1 MLRGKYEAA
10 TVAATDGAAM
20 PRIEIVGDRRRAHDA
35 AFRARVVAASMAPG
49 ARVQEVAARHGICPS
64 LIYRWRRIVGT
75 GCTGSSAV
83 HLFPVRIATG
93 ADETLSGQAASPP
106 EARAPRRS
114 GLIEIELNGGVRV
127 SVDAGV
133 SVAAL
138 RRVIS
143 VLRGC

>member
-1 MLRGKYEAA
+1 MLRGKHEAA
-10 TVAATDGAAM
+10 TVAATEGAAI

-35 AFRARVVAASMAPG
+35 AFRARVVSESMAAG

-64 LIYRWRRIVGT
+64 LIYRWRRIAEVGT
-75 GCTGSSAV
+75 AGGSAV
-83 HLFPVRIATG
+83 HLFPVRIAG
-93 ADETLSGQAASPP
+93 ATDETLSSQVASPP
-106 EARAPRRS
+106 KARTPQRS

-138 RRVIS
+138 RRVMS
-143 VLRGC
+143 VLRG